1 MRRPVPASPTAA
13 TATTHMLLHP
23 THSGVIKPAATTGRD
38 STARYSAVRGPTA
51 AWRALAQGG
60 PHQEAMAIPLSDLDC
75 SLQMTRTAMKRAP
88 VTAVLTDRP
97 SMLRPTKGRGAQ
109 LNQRPIIAW
118 SCGG

>member
-1 MRRPVPASPTAA
+1 
-13 TATTHMLLHP
+13 
-23 THSGVIKPAATTGRD
+23 
-38 STARYSAVRGPTA
+38 
-51 AWRALAQGG
+51 
-60 PHQEAMAIPLSDLDC
+60 
-75 SLQMTRTAMKRAP
+75 MTRTAMKRAP